1 MKNVLFVL
9 LDAFADWE
17 AAFLAPALRDG
28 VMPGRPGRYEIRY
41 ATPGGRPVRSI
52 GGQVVYPDGDLSV
65 LPETCAGVVLV
76 GGMSWGNPEAEE
88 VVPLVEEALRRGL
101 VVEAICNAASFLAA
115 HGFLNT
121 MRHTGN
127 TLEQL
132 RLWGGENY
140 SGQALYEERQ
150 AVRDGNLITAN
161 GSGYLEF
168 TREYLTALDADTPE
182 AIAASYAFNKQ
193 GLYRE

>member
-9 LDAFADWE
+9 LGASADWE

-52 GGQVVYPDGDLSV
+52 GGLVVYPDGDLSV

-101 VVEAICNAASFLAA
+101 VVGAICNAPSFLAA
-115 HGFLNT
+115 YLFL
-121 MRHTGN
+121 HTFRPPAPP
-127 TLEQL
+127 LEL
-132 RLWGGENY
+132 LLLSLGDHY
-140 SGQALYEERQ
+140 SCPSLS
-150 AVRDGNLITAN
+150 VL
-161 GSGYLEF
+161 
-168 TREYLTALDADTPE
+168 P
-182 AIAASYAFNKQ
+182 
-193 GLYRE
+193 